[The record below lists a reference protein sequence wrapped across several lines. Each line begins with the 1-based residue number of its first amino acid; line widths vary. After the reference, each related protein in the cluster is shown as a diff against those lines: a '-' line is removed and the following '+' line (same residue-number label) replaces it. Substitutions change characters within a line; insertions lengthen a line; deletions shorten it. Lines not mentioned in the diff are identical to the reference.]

1 MKILQVFDQFIWSTR
16 KYNKADKLTEL
27 RNVKSNGDVISSFEY
42 GYNWNGNIV
51 SVTNKH
57 GNTTHYNYDKESRLT
72 SVEYPGGSKMKY
84 KYDKKDNLL
93 EKKRIVDGEVVSEV
107 NNEYD
112 EENRLIRSDGNTYSY
127 DKDGNQIRA
136 GDISFD
142 YMTSF
147 VNGKNVKRLKS
158 VYDSDE
164 HVASYSYTLEGQ
176 RTGKY
181 LHDGDSKISYH
192 YNGRNVQYEQW
203 SSGRTVRYT
212 HPIEGGSSC
221 SSCGCGGSSGVF
233 TDHPISIEFNGTKY
247 YYLYNG
253 QGSVTELINADE
265 EVVNKYRYTPFGSP
279 RLKVESVY
287 NPYEY
292 TGRRL
297 DEETGQYYYRA
308 RMYSTEQCRFT
319 TQDPAGIKQGPN
331 MYAYVGNNPVNHRDP
346 SGLIAP
352 DAVIDGGGGGS
363 SDPCY
368 QLPGYDSIQE
378 CMQDWSYDYCVE
390 HCYEDGNYDEP
401 GGGHID
407 LPSGVKCVLANLAV
421 NAVQHPTCYWLCGG
435 ALKSCWYLTSPTA
448 ITICLGAG
456 CACAAPD
463 VAWAIAD
470 CT

>member
-1 MKILQVFDQFIWSTR
+1 M
-16 KYNKADKLTEL
+16 
-27 RNVKSNGDVISSFEY
+27 KSNGDVISSFEY

-51 SVTNKH
+51 SVTDKN
-57 GNTTHYNYDKESRLT
+57 GNTTNYDYDKENRLT
-72 SVEYPGGSKMKY
+72 SVEYPTGLTMKY
-84 KYDKKDNLL
+84 KYDKKDNLA
-93 EKKRIVDGEVVSEV
+93 EKKRMVDGKVVNTV

-112 EENRLIRSDGNTYSY
+112 EENRLIRSNDKTYSY

-136 GDISFD
+136 GDMSFD
-142 YMTSF
+142 YMTSRI
-147 VNGKNVKRLKS
+147 NGKNVKRLKS
-158 VYDSDE
+158 VSESGE

-181 LHDGDSKISYH
+181 LDSGESEISYH
-192 YNGRNVQYEQW
+192 YDGRNVQYEQW

-233 TDHPISIEFNGTKY
+233 TDHPISIKVNGTKY

-319 TQDPAGIKQGPN
+319 TQDPAGMQEGPN

-346 SGLIAP
+346 SGMVSMSECLTLCSLGGCAALCGMAAYAGLVG
-352 DAVIDGGGGGS
+352 AVVGVGCGVACWSLGCGTLCGIILGDGGGTWP
-363 SDPCY
+363 DP
-368 QLPGYDSIQE
+368 I
-378 CMQDWSYDYCVE
+378 
-390 HCYEDGNYDEP
+390 EP
-401 GGGHID
+401 PQCDPQTHQC
-407 LPSGVKCVLANLAV
+407 LMH
-421 NAVQHPTCYWLCGG
+421 NAI
-435 ALKSCWYLTSPTA
+435 S
-448 ITICLGAG
+448 
-456 CACAAPD
+456 
-463 VAWAIAD
+463 
-470 CT
+470 